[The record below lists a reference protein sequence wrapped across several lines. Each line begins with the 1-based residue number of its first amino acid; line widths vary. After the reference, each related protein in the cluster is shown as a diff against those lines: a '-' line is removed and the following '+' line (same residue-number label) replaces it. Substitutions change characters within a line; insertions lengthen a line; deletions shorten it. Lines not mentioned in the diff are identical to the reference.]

1 MLKYF
6 QKAHVSFGKP
16 TFQKGGN
23 ETKPQIVAVYERIV
37 KDTGRMKQSGR
48 ATIANCPFHEDKKP
62 SFSMYKDNNSFHCF
76 SCGANGD
83 SFDLIQKVL
92 GVEFPAAKEFAQV
105 NGLFER

>member
-6 QKAHVSFGKP
+6 QKARVSFGKP
-16 TFQKGGN
+16 TFPKTEN
-23 ETKPQIVAVYERIV
+23 NKPQIVLVYERIV

-62 SFSMYKDNNSFHCF
+62 SFSMYKDNNTYHCF

-83 SFDLIQKVL
+83 SFDLIEKVL
-92 GVEFPAAKEFAQV
+92 GVEFASAKEFATV
-105 NGLFER
+105 NGLMQI